1 MKKDLVHLHVHTEY
15 SLLDGAIRIKDLIK
29 RTSEFAMKAVAI
41 TDHGAMYGIAEFYK
55 ICKENGIKPIIG
67 CEVYL
72 TPDSRFK
79 KSSRKDAN
87 LFHLVLLA
95 ENNEGYRNLVEIVT
109 RSFFEGY
116 YYKPRVDKE
125 LLAKHSK
132 GLIAMSACV
141 SGEIPV
147 LLLEDRTKEATRALN
162 EYVDIFGKGNFFL
175 ELQYHRLKEQEVI
188 NRYLLEM
195 ARKSGVSLVAT
206 NDAHYLL
213 KEDKSAHDALL
224 CIQTNSTVEE
234 PSRFGFTTDEF
245 YFKSP
250 DEMWKIFSDYPDALL
265 NTLKIADRV
274 NVELKF
280 GNTILPEYK
289 PPEPYD
295 LDSYLEKLCY
305 EGAEKR
311 YNNITPKIKVRLD
324 HELKVIREMGFSG
337 YFLIVWDFI
346 SWAKSKGIRVG
357 PGRGSAAGSLVAYT
371 LGISDID
378 PIRFNLFFE
387 RFLNPSR
394 RTLPDID
401 IDFAEDRRE
410 EVIEYVREKYGED
423 RVAQIITFST
433 LKARAAT
440 RDAGRVLGFSYSY
453 VDRIAKM
460 ITHDNVKTSLEHVKE
475 LKELYLNDENARK
488 ILNTAMKLEGL
499 VRQDSIHAAGVVI
512 SKDPLTTVVPLQKKG
527 DSEVVTQFSM
537 KPISDIGLLKM
548 DFLGLR
554 TLTVIENT
562 LRLIKERHGLEID
575 LSTIDLNDKK
585 TYELIKRGETI
596 GVFQLERAGM
606 RSMLK
611 ELKPTCFEDIIAA
624 NALNRPGPLKS
635 GMVQDFIN
643 RKHGRQ
649 KIEYPHP
656 ALESVLKETYG
667 TIVYQEQVMA
677 IASRLAGYSMEEADV
692 LRQAISK
699 KITGQFEKE
708 RSKFIEGAIRNKVP
722 EKTAEKIF
730 DSIIHFSE
738 YAFNKSHSAAYA
750 LVAFQTAWLKAHYP
764 VEFLTALLTS
774 VSDDKDKIAL
784 YTNEARR
791 MGISMLPPDINKSS
805 VGFYPEGKN
814 AIRFG
819 LATVRNVGENTA
831 RAIIKAR
838 QEKAF
843 TSILDF
849 VLRVESGTLNK
860 RAIESLIK
868 AGAFDNLGY
877 SRKHLL
883 NIYDLALEQV
893 HKRKIAM
900 ENGQFSL
907 FSGEAQPSCEED
919 SFFSPQK
926 QEEFSHEVILSYEKE
941 MLGAFVTEH
950 PVSAYIDVIKKK
962 ASHTTAEVLEE
973 DDGVEVIV
981 GGIIV
986 SLKKSLTRKGDAMG
1000 TFVIEDLEG
1009 QLSCIAWPGEL
1020 EKFRDLI
1027 TTDRII
1033 LVKGRVDVRD
1043 ENQEIKLIVSSIH
1056 DPSEDIEC
1064 ITRDRLKSIHLS
1076 VNTKKVKNP
1085 EWKETLKKLIAKHPG
1100 NCPVYLHLLT
1110 PGNKKKIILLGENY
1124 RVSITNSLKKEF
1136 ELLLEP
1142 ENIEI
1147 HH

>member
-15 SLLDGAIRIKDLIK
+15 SLLDGAIRIKDLVK
-29 RTSEFAMKAVAI
+29 KTSEFGMKAVAI
-41 TDHGAMYGIAEFYK
+41 TDHGAMYGVAEFYK
-55 ICKENGIKPIIG
+55 ICKDNGIKPIIG

-109 RSFFEGY
+109 KSFFEGY

-125 LLAKHSK
+125 LLSKHSK

-147 LLLEDRTKEATRALN
+147 LILENRIKEATQALN
-162 EYVDIFGKGNFFL
+162 EYLDIFGKENFFL

-188 NRYLLEM
+188 NRHLIEI
-195 ARKSGVSLVAT
+195 AGKSGVSLVAT

-250 DEMWKIFSDYPDALL
+250 DEMSAVFSDYSDALL
-265 NTLKIADRV
+265 NTLRIADRT
-274 NVELKF
+274 NVELEF
-280 GNTILPEYK
+280 GNTILPDYK
-289 PPEPYD
+289 PPDLYN

-305 EGAEKR
+305 EGAENR
-311 YNNITPKIKVRLD
+311 YGNISSEIKERLD
-324 HELKVIREMGFSG
+324 HELKIIREMEFSG

-371 LGISDID
+371 LGICDID
-378 PIRFNLFFE
+378 PIRFNLLFE

-394 RTLPDID
+394 KTLPDID

-410 EVIEYVREKYGED
+410 EVIEYVRQKYGED

-460 ITHDNVKTSLEHVKE
+460 ITHDNVKTSLEHLKD
-475 LKELYLNDENARK
+475 LKELYQNDENAQK

-512 SKDPLTTVVPLQKKG
+512 SKNPLTTVVPLQKKG

-562 LRLIKERHGLEID
+562 LSLIRERHEVEID
-575 LSTIDLNDKK
+575 FSTIDLDDKK

-611 ELKPTCFEDIIAA
+611 ELKPTRFEDIIAA

-643 RKHGRQ
+643 RKHRRQ

-656 ALESVLKETYG
+656 ALESVLKDTYG

-677 IASRLAGYSMEEADV
+677 IASRLADYSMEEADV

-708 RSKFIEGAIRNKVP
+708 RSKFIKGAIRNGVP
-722 EKTAEKIF
+722 EETAEKIF

-774 VSDDKDKIAL
+774 VSDDKDKVAL

-791 MGISMLPPDINKSS
+791 MGITMLPPDVNRSS

-838 QEKAF
+838 QEKGF

-849 VLRVESGTLNK
+849 TLRVESSNLNK
-860 RAIESLIK
+860 RTIESLIK

-883 NIYDLALEQV
+883 DIYDLALEQV
-893 HKRKIAM
+893 HKRKIAI

-907 FSGEAQPSCEED
+907 FGGEMKPSGEED
-919 SFFSPQK
+919 GFFAPQN

-973 DDGVEVIV
+973 DDGVEVVV

-986 SLKKSLTRKGDAMG
+986 SLKKSLTKRGDAMA

-1009 QLSCIAWPGEL
+1009 QLSCITWPGEL
-1020 EKFRDLI
+1020 KKYRELI
-1027 TTDRII
+1027 ITDRII
-1033 LVKGRVDVRD
+1033 LTKGRVDVRD
-1043 ENQEIKLIVSSIH
+1043 ENQEIKLIVSSVH
-1056 DPSEDIEC
+1056 DPSEEIE
-1064 ITRDRLKSIHLS
+1064 IVNRDRLKSIHL
-1076 VNTKKVKNP
+1076 VVKTKKVQDP
-1085 EWKETLKKLIAKHPG
+1085 EWKETLKKLIARHPG
-1100 NCPVYLHLLT
+1100 RCSVYLHLLA
-1110 PGNKKKIILLGENY
+1110 PDNKEKVILLGENY
-1124 RVSITNSLKKEF
+1124 RVSITHSLKKEF

-1147 HH
+1147 RH

>member
-15 SLLDGAIRIKDLIK
+15 SLLDGAIRIKDLVK
-29 RTSEFAMKAVAI
+29 KTSEFGMKAVAI
-41 TDHGAMYGIAEFYK
+41 TDHGAMYGVAEFYK
-55 ICKENGIKPIIG
+55 ICKDNGIKPIIG

-109 RSFFEGY
+109 KSFFEGY

-125 LLAKHSK
+125 LLSKHSK

-147 LLLEDRTKEATRALN
+147 LILENRIKEATQALN
-162 EYVDIFGKGNFFL
+162 EYLDIFGKENFFL
-175 ELQYHRLKEQEVI
+175 ELQYHRLKEQEII
-188 NRYLLEM
+188 NRHLIEI
-195 ARKSGVSLVAT
+195 AGKSGVSLVAT

-250 DEMWKIFSDYPDALL
+250 DEMSAVFSDYSDALL
-265 NTLKIADRV
+265 NTLRIADRT
-274 NVELKF
+274 NVELEF
-280 GNTILPEYK
+280 GNTILPDYK
-289 PPEPYD
+289 PPDLYN

-305 EGAEKR
+305 EGAENR
-311 YNNITPKIKVRLD
+311 YGNISSEIKERLD
-324 HELKVIREMGFSG
+324 HELKIIREMEFSG

-371 LGISDID
+371 LGICDID
-378 PIRFNLFFE
+378 PIRFNLLFE

-394 RTLPDID
+394 KTLPDID

-410 EVIEYVREKYGED
+410 EVIEYVRQKYGED

-460 ITHDNVKTSLEHVKE
+460 ITHDNVKTSLEHLKD
-475 LKELYLNDENARK
+475 LKELYQNDENAQK

-512 SKDPLTTVVPLQKKG
+512 SKNPLTTVVPLQKKG

-562 LRLIKERHGLEID
+562 LSLIRERHEVEID
-575 LSTIDLNDKK
+575 FSTIDLDDKK

-611 ELKPTCFEDIIAA
+611 ELKPTRFEDIIAA

-643 RKHGRQ
+643 RKHRRQ

-656 ALESVLKETYG
+656 ALESVLKDTYG

-677 IASRLAGYSMEEADV
+677 IASRLADYSMEEADV

-708 RSKFIEGAIRNKVP
+708 RSKFIKGAIRNGVP
-722 EKTAEKIF
+722 EETAEKIF

-774 VSDDKDKIAL
+774 VSDDKDKVAL

-791 MGISMLPPDINKSS
+791 MGITMLPPDVNRSS

-838 QEKAF
+838 QEKGF

-849 VLRVESGTLNK
+849 TLRVESSNLNK
-860 RAIESLIK
+860 RTIESLIK

-883 NIYDLALEQV
+883 DIYDLALEQV
-893 HKRKIAM
+893 HKRKIAI

-907 FSGEAQPSCEED
+907 FGGEMKPSGEED
-919 SFFSPQK
+919 GFFAPQN

-973 DDGVEVIV
+973 DDGVEVVV

-986 SLKKSLTRKGDAMG
+986 SLKKSLTKRGDAMA

-1009 QLSCIAWPGEL
+1009 QLSCITWPGEL
-1020 EKFRDLI
+1020 KKYRELI
-1027 TTDRII
+1027 ITDRII
-1033 LVKGRVDVRD
+1033 LTKGRVDVRD
-1043 ENQEIKLIVSSIH
+1043 ENQEIKLIVSSVH
-1056 DPSEDIEC
+1056 DPSEEIE
-1064 ITRDRLKSIHLS
+1064 IVNRDRLKSIHL
-1076 VNTKKVKNP
+1076 VVKTKKVQDP
-1085 EWKETLKKLIAKHPG
+1085 EWKETLKKLIARHPG
-1100 NCPVYLHLLT
+1100 RCSVYLHLLA
-1110 PGNKKKIILLGENY
+1110 PDNKEKVILLGENY
-1124 RVSITNSLKKEF
+1124 RVSITHSLKKEF

-1147 HH
+1147 RH